1 MLGIDKFKSKES
13 RLFVTQWA
21 TFDLVPPII
30 NFKSNEFL
38 LLLSTQV
45 ERNDI

>member
-13 RLFVTQWA
+13 RLCVIQWA

-30 NFKSNEFL
+30 NLKFNEFL
-38 LLLSTQV
+38 FLSTQV